1 MDDVEKKCSREEDFY
16 RDNEDYLNERRKKL
30 DIVRKEIKIKK
41 SKEPHWLRC
50 PKCGSEMHEFKLLGI
65 LIDKC
70 EGCNGLFFDNGE
82 LETLLDISDRRGF
95 FSSIKNNFY
104 N

>member
-1 MDDVEKKCSREEDFY
+1 MQNETIRCPREDDFYNENKNYLVKRREILDIEREEQ
-16 RDNEDYLNERRKKL
+16 KKNQSQ
-30 DIVRKEIKIKK
+30 D
-41 SKEPHWLRC
+41 PHWLRC
-50 PKCGSEMHEFKLLGI
+50 PKCASKMYEFKLLDI
-65 LIDKC
+65 LVDQC

-95 FSSIKNNFY
+95 FSSIKRILY